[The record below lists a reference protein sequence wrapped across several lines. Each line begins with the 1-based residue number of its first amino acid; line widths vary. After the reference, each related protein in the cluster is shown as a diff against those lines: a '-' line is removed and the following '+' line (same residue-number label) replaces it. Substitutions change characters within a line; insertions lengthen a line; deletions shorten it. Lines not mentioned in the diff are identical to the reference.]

1 LCFDGWFCTTI
12 KTGNPHPFKG
22 AVSDQVGTNT
32 NHLPLVQS

>member
-32 NHLPLVQS
+32 PK